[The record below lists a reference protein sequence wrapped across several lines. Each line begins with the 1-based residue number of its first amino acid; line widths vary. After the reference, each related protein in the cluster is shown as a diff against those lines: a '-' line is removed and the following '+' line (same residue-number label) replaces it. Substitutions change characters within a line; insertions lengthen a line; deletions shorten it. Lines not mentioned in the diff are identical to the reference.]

1 MTISQL
7 QGKEYVS
14 DDSSEKLSDKSLH
27 EFWTVEGKELEEYK
41 KEIKD
46 KGKEVLFNEDG
57 QQEIDKK
64 LEEYLSIHSMNLSK
78 NIREYVEKS
87 KSGKLRDEEAISSL
101 GLMAWERK
109 KFLKSVKNLED
120 KF

>member
-1 MTISQL
+1 
-7 QGKEYVS
+7 
-14 DDSSEKLSDKSLH
+14 
-27 EFWTVEGKELEEYK
+27 
-41 KEIKD
+41 
-46 KGKEVLFNEDG
+46 
-57 QQEIDKK
+57 
-64 LEEYLSIHSMNLSK
+64 MNLSK